1 MYFLFVILHVK
12 YDADVIVRQFELAGL
27 EFGFGF
33 GQFLSTHVF
42 TAAASTVHKLS
53 R

>member
-27 EFGFGF
+27 EFGFG
-33 GQFLSTHVF
+33 QFLSTHVF